1 MGLEKF
7 FSFNHIIINNSKLR
21 QQLRMENT
29 ALEEQ
34 YQKIW
39 EDNNVH
45 LAPIKLIYQRPMKST
60 WHGGN
65 ELHRLVNR
73 VHRVENQFHPFI
85 DGIMEI
91 SLAPEPGWKML
102 VIDRYNRLSDP
113 DEHVDTVLTQ
123 MNLFTNDDVIM
134 CRVFLTILRGATLY

>member
-1 MGLEKF
+1 M
-7 FSFNHIIINNSKLR
+7 
-21 QQLRMENT
+21 
-29 ALEEQ
+29 
-34 YQKIW
+34 
-39 EDNNVH
+39 
-45 LAPIKLIYQRPMKST
+45 
-60 WHGGN
+60 
-65 ELHRLVNR
+65 NR

-113 DEHVDTVLTQ
+113 DEHVDTFLTQ